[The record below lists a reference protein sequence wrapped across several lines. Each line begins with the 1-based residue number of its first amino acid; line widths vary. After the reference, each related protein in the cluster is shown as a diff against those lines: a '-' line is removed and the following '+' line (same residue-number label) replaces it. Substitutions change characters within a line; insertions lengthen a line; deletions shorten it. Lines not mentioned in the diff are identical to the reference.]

1 LPDEVRLIPAA
12 LGSLIA
18 GWALTRGAL
27 RLAVRFSFYDVPRG
41 YKAHP
46 APTAY
51 LGGAAVLCG
60 LLPAALLLG
69 DGTTRF
75 APIIVCAIGLGVI
88 GTLDDRFTVRPSRRI
103 VAEICAAAVLVHYGL
118 GWSFVDG
125 TAAQLALTAIWVIAF
140 VNAFNLMDNM
150 DGAAAT
156 VASVCGAGLAV
167 QSLIAGDA
175 ALAALAVAVTGAC
188 LGFLPY
194 NLRAG
199 APARIFLGDGG
210 SMPIG
215 FLLAA
220 TAMSLPDDRFGWTMV
235 LLSGVLLALPVLDTT
250 LVVVSRRRRHVPVVA
265 GGRDHLTHRLHTRLA
280 SARRVAV
287 ALALAQALASVLAIL
302 SAESGRTTLIVSTI
316 GLVTLGIA
324 IVALLER
331 PAWARRE
338 REAGQELARSAAGS
352 GLREP

>member
-1 LPDEVRLIPAA
+1 VLPDEVRLISAA
-12 LGSLIA
+12 LGSLLASWI
-18 GWALTRGAL
+18 LTRGAL
-27 RLAVRFSFYDVPRG
+27 HLAVRFKFYDFPRG

-60 LLPAALLLG
+60 LLPAALLLS
-69 DGTTRF
+69 DGSTRF
-75 APIIVCAIGLGVI
+75 APILVCAVGLAVI

-103 VAEICAAAVLVHYGL
+103 VAEACAAGVLVHYGL

-125 TAAQLALTAIWVIAF
+125 SLAQLVLTAVWVIAF

-150 DGAAAT
+150 DGAAGT
-156 VASVCGAGLAV
+156 VASVCGAALAV
-167 QSLIAGDA
+167 QSLLAGDA

-194 NLRAG
+194 NLRSG

-220 TAMSLPDDRFGWTMV
+220 TAMSLPDDRFGWAMV
-235 LLSGVLLALPVLDTT
+235 PLGAMLLALPVLDTS
-250 LVVVSRRRRHVPVVA
+250 LVVVSRSRRHVPVVA

-280 SARRVAV
+280 SPLRV
-287 ALALAQALASVLAIL
+287 ALALAVAQALAALLAIL
-302 SAESGRTTLIVSTI
+302 SAERGRTTLIVAAV
-316 GLVTLGIA
+316 GLVTLGAA
-324 IVALLER
+324 IVVLLER

-338 REAGQELARSAAGS
+338 LEPGQLARGS

>member
-1 LPDEVRLIPAA
+1 M
-12 LGSLIA
+12 
-18 GWALTRGAL
+18 
-27 RLAVRFSFYDVPRG
+27 
-41 YKAHP
+41 
-46 APTAY
+46 
-51 LGGAAVLCG
+51 CG
-60 LLPAALLLG
+60 FLPAALLFG
-69 DGTTRF
+69 DGATRF
-75 APIIVCAIGLGVI
+75 APIVVCAAGLSVI

-103 VAEICAAAVLVHYGL
+103 VAEGVAAAVLVHYGL

-125 TAAQLALTAIWVIAF
+125 SLEQLVLTALWVIAF
-140 VNAFNLMDNM
+140 TNAFNLMDNM

-156 VASVCGAGLAV
+156 VAVMCGAGLAA
-167 QSLIAGDA
+167 QALIAGDP
-175 ALAALAVAVTGAC
+175 ALAALAIAVAGAC

-220 TAMSLPDDRFGWTMV
+220 TAMNVPDEGVGWPTV
-235 LLSGVLLALPVLDTT
+235 LLGGMLLALPVLDTI
-250 LVVVSRRRRHVPVVA
+250 LVVVSRTRRRVPVVK

-280 SARRVAV
+280 SPLRV
-287 ALALAQALASVLAIL
+287 ALALATAQALASLIAIV
-302 SAESGRTTLIVSTI
+302 AAGGGRTAVIVCAVS
-316 GLVTLGIA
+316 LLALGGM

-338 REAGQELARSAAGS
+338 REPYPMLARSPPDS